1 MQTRRLRAL
10 VRSFVT
16 RSRKLRPRVSTSSG
30 AGRRRRVR
38 RYRGGSFRMRTGIQ
52 YSSPSSIGA
61 PSVSIARPSSRSTSL
76 SRYIPSAQTVGKVA
90 STGMALLGAY
100 NALRPQGNSSQL
112 LLRAPR
118 SYPLLK

>member
-38 RYRGGSFRMRTGIQ
+38 RYRGGSIRMM
-52 YSSPSSIGA
+52 A
-61 PSVSIARPSSRSTSL
+61 PYGTASRVSVAPRVSVARPSSRTTGL